1 MALTWPTPGYS
12 RHLRHKPADGNF
24 CMYFTSLS
32 SKNISLL
39 GSQCALSFSIS
50 PQKHLVIILA
60 TYLETQIE
68 GLSRIMQNSFSILSL
83 GLGRTLNIIKVIK
96 HVVREEKQ
104 LLQKATHIH
113 SSYIVKISKPISLN
127 LLVHWYTHTWFWL
140 LNILIWFYSFFSG
153 LWCFFSDGFHFSK
166 SLLFQWIRQ
175 LILFC

>member
-1 MALTWPTPGYS
+1 
-12 RHLRHKPADGNF
+12 
-24 CMYFTSLS
+24 MYFTSLS

-127 LLVHWYTHTWFWL
+127 LLVH
-140 LNILIWFYSFFSG
+140 
-153 LWCFFSDGFHFSK
+153 
-166 SLLFQWIRQ
+166 
-175 LILFC
+175 